1 MRCRHQAVAGHA
13 DYCAQ
18 DRRGSFRDVEKRGG
32 IRPRT
37 SIQPTAAH
45 VGSNAR
51 RPDQAGAGDHH
62 VSSQRQRFKG
72 KHPPSPWSP
81 TSDGESQTLGYAP
94 LEYQTK
100 PWPKEALPDGWC
112 PFSCGAHVL
121 FNIVANGIA
130 ECFARSRLL
139 DGNRQIENSLPR
151 SGIAV
156 FVHTR
161 DMAARCRNLGGAEW
175 FVLDI
180 SFSRRTGFR

>member
-1 MRCRHQAVAGHA
+1 MHMTLG
-13 DYCAQ
+13 
-18 DRRGSFRDVEKRGG
+18 RGSPGISMTLGRGSHPLTG
-32 IRPRT
+32 
-37 SIQPTAAH
+37 
-45 VGSNAR
+45 
-51 RPDQAGAGDHH
+51 
-62 VSSQRQRFKG
+62 VSGG
-72 KHPPSPWSP
+72 KHPPRPWSP

-130 ECFARSRLL
+130 ECFAKSRLL

-161 DMAARCRNLGGAEW
+161 EMAARCRNLGGMDW
-175 FVLDI
+175 CVLDI
-180 SFSRRTGFR
+180 SFSRRTGIWGSTLAWPACVPAWALTGGRTGGWTRLAYLLRVSCT